1 MKKNLFFFLVA
12 GMAFASCVSDETV
25 GEQSVKEPVKLAFSS
40 PLLQSNKGTRANFY
54 GEIGDHMYG
63 GSSTVYK
70 YPQEEDFIIYA
81 INHEGDFA
89 GWENPANIPVEFN
102 GTTVSYDQPV
112 DGWAP
117 KTSEKGYY
125 YWPSGKM
132 SFAASS
138 PAELECDG
146 AERTYGADGVTI
158 KNFEVN
164 SNAEHHFDLLYSDR
178 TLNQTSEY
186 MLDKADY
193 YSGIPI
199 NFRHALSSVR
209 FSIMNESEAI
219 VLLKKI
225 EVYGVKYKG
234 TFKENLTEDPE
245 NYSESK
251 RNPKWTV
258 EDGKIAESEA
268 YLGFEGSVLFPISA
282 QYVAQ
287 LAANDQDEDG
297 EVEES
302 HQLLL
307 MPQDLT
313 DDATVVVT
321 YTVNGSLRTKTA
333 KLKDGI
339 VLKSDGVTVSTWEHG
354 TRYTYRLVYGKS
366 AADQDRIY
374 FAPGAEQWA
383 DHEVIVITL

>member
-1 MKKNLFFFLVA
+1 
-12 GMAFASCVSDETV
+12 
-25 GEQSVKEPVKLAFSS
+25 
-40 PLLQSNKGTRANFY
+40 
-54 GEIGDHMYG
+54 MYG
-63 GSSTVYK
+63 GTSTVYK
-70 YPQEEDFIIYA
+70 YPQEEDFMIYA
-81 INHEGDFA
+81 VQHEGDFT
-89 GWENPANIPVEFN
+89 GWANATPHEINE
-102 GTTVSYDQPV
+102 TKVSYDQPV

-117 KTSEKGYY
+117 KTSSGGYY

-138 PAELECDG
+138 PYDLECVG

-164 SNAEHHFDLLYSDR
+164 PSADHHYDLLYSTR
-178 TLNQTSEY
+178 TLNQTSED

-199 NFRHALSSVR
+199 NFKHALSSVR

-234 TFKENLTEDPE
+234 TFKENLVETSP
-245 NYSESK
+245 NYSASTQ
-251 RNPKWTV
+251 NPTWTV
-258 EDGKIAESEA
+258 EDDMIAEDAA
-268 YLGFEGSVLFPISA
+268 YLGFEGSVVFPITA

-287 LAANDQDEDG
+287 LAAADQDEDG

-333 KLKDGI
+333 KLKEGI
-339 VLKSDGVTVSTWEHG
+339 VLKSDGVTVSTWEPG

-374 FAPGAEQWA
+374 FAPGAEQWT
-383 DHEVIVITL
+383 DHEVLVIDL